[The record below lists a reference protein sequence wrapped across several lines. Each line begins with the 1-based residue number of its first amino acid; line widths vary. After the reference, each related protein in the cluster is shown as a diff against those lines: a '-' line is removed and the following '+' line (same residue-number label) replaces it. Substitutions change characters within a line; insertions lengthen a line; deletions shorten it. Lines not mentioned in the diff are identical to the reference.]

1 MDVGYEDKK
10 GVQTMKCLTCK
21 NGSMEASTT
30 TYFADLKSCII
41 IIKNVPC
48 YKCDQCGEEYFSS
61 SVAEK
66 LDILV
71 DKAEALASELTIM
84 EYDKTA

>member
-1 MDVGYEDKK
+1 MR
-10 GVQTMKCLTCK
+10 CLSCK
-21 NGSMEASTT
+21 NGVMESSST
-30 TYFADLKSCII
+30 TYFADLKKCII

-48 YKCDQCGEEYFSS
+48 KRCEQCGEILFSN

-66 LDILV
+66 LDELM

-84 EYDKTA
+84 EYDKVA

>member
-1 MDVGYEDKK
+1 MGIGYENQK
-10 GVQTMKCLTCK
+10 GMLEMKCLSCK
-21 NGSMEASTT
+21 NGNMEASTT
-30 TYFADLKSCII
+30 TYFADLKNCII

-48 YKCDQCGEEYFSS
+48 YKCEQCGEILFSA

-66 LDILV
+66 LDVLM

-84 EYDKTA
+84 EYDKIA

>member
-1 MDVGYEDKK
+1 
-10 GVQTMKCLTCK
+10 MKCLACK
-21 NGSMEASTT
+21 NGIMEPSTT
-30 TYFADLKSCII
+30 TYFSDLKHCII

-48 YKCDQCGEEYFSS
+48 YKCEQCGEEYFSA

-66 LDILV
+66 IDVLM

-84 EYDKTA
+84 EYDKIA

>member
-1 MDVGYEDKK
+1 
-10 GVQTMKCLTCK
+10 MKCLTCK
-21 NGSMEASTT
+21 NGSMEASIT
-30 TYFADLKSCII
+30 TYFANLKNCII

-61 SVAEK
+61 LVAEK

>member
-1 MDVGYEDKK
+1 MYLVI
-10 GVQTMKCLTCK
+10 
-21 NGSMEASTT
+21 NAIS
-30 TYFADLKSCII
+30 
-41 IIKNVPC
+41 
-48 YKCDQCGEEYFSS
+48 GEEYFSS

>member
-1 MDVGYEDKK
+1 
-10 GVQTMKCLTCK
+10 MKT
-21 NGSMEASTT
+21 STT
-30 TYFADLKSCII
+30 TYFANLKNCII

>member
-10 GVQTMKCLTCK
+10 GVRTMKCLTCK
-21 NGSMEASTT
+21 NGSMESSTT